1 MGDLAERARFLRDQL
16 NYHNYLYYV
25 LDRPEISDAEWDAMF
40 AELKRIEEEHPELR
54 TPDSPT
60 LRVGAPPSTKFASH
74 RHRVPMLSLDNA
86 FDEEEL
92 RAFHARLL
100 RFLGQNADLSIE
112 YFGELKYD
120 GLSIS
125 ITYRDG
131 ILEKVAT
138 RGDGET
144 GEDVTANGRTVRSI
158 PLKLRKE
165 VAGTIEVR
173 GEILMEKRE
182 FERVNAELIAK
193 GEEPYANP
201 RNTASGSIRQLDPN
215 ITASRRLSFFAWGF
229 GDTGSLKF
237 QKQSEMLAWLADAG
251 FRVGEYSKRLQGI
264 EEAVRFARDTEALRP
279 NLPFDIDG
287 LVIKVN
293 DISLQE
299 KLGATARG
307 PRWAIAYKFQAEKAS
322 TQLLDITWQVGRT
335 GVVTPVA
342 ELEPVRVGGVTVSR
356 ATLHNL
362 DDIRRKDVRVGDVV
376 LVQRAGD
383 VIPEVVGPVL
393 DEGHELRPV
402 PEPPNHCPACST
414 PLQRS
419 QGEVALRCANRKCP
433 AQVAE
438 RIVHFVSRSALD
450 VEGLGEK
457 LVLRLLELGFLKDT
471 SDIYRLHTRRDE
483 LIQLE
488 RMGEQS
494 VSNLLNAIEASK
506 APPLNRL
513 IFALGIRHVGE
524 TAAFSLA
531 SKFGSLER
539 LLNATYEELL
549 EVPDIG
555 PNTAGEIVAFF
566 QDADNRRLIA
576 DLLSL
581 GVRPVTPS
589 ASNEAISLAGKTIVL
604 TGKLEKMTREEAE
617 EIVRLAGGR
626 AASSVS
632 SRTDLV
638 VAGPGAGSK
647 LDKAKELGVP
657 VISEQEFLEML
668 GKA

>member
-1 MGDLAERARFLRDQL
+1 MGDLAERARFLREQL
-16 NYHNYLYYV
+16 NHHNYLYYV
-25 LDRPEISDAEWDAMF
+25 LDGPEISDAEWDAMF
-40 AELKRIEEEHPELR
+40 AELKRIEDEHPELR

-92 RAFHARLL
+92 RAFQARLL
-100 RFLGQNADLSIE
+100 RFLGKGPDFPVE

-131 ILEKVAT
+131 VLEKVAT

-144 GEDVTANGRTVRSI
+144 GEEVTANGRTIRSI
-158 PLKLRKE
+158 PLKLRKDI
-165 VAGTIEVR
+165 AGTIEVR

-182 FERVNAELIAK
+182 FERVNADLIAK
-193 GEEPYANP
+193 GEQPYANP

-229 GDTGSLKF
+229 GDTGPLEF
-237 QKQSEMLAWLADAG
+237 QKQSEMLAWLSDAG
-251 FRVGEYSKRLQGI
+251 FRVGEHSIRLQGI
-264 EEAVRFARDTEALRP
+264 EEAVKFARETEALRP
-279 NLPFDIDG
+279 NLPFEIDG

-293 DISLQE
+293 DIALQE
-299 KLGATARG
+299 ELGSTARG
-307 PRWAIAYKFQAEKAS
+307 PRWAIAYKFQAEKAP
-322 TQLLDITWQVGRT
+322 TRLLDITWQVGRT

-356 ATLHNL
+356 ATLHNIE
-362 DDIRRKDVRVGDVV
+362 DIRRKDVRVGDVV

-383 VIPEVVGPVL
+383 VIPEVVGPIM
-393 DEGHELRPV
+393 DEGHGQRPE
-402 PEPPNHCPACST
+402 PEPPTHCPTCST
-414 PLQRS
+414 ALQRS
-419 QGEVALRCANRKCP
+419 TGEVALRCVNRKCP

-457 LVLRLLELGFLKDT
+457 LVLRLLELGFLSDT
-471 SDIYRLHTRRDE
+471 SDIYRLHVRREE

-506 APPLNRL
+506 TPPLNRL
-513 IFALGIRHVGE
+513 IYALGIRHVGE

-531 SKFGSLER
+531 SKFGSLEK

-566 QDADNRRLIA
+566 QDEDNRRLIA
-576 DLLSL
+576 DMLNL
-581 GVRPVTPS
+581 GVRPATPTQSEVTV
-589 ASNEAISLAGKTIVL
+589 SLSGKTIVL
-604 TGKLEKMTREEAE
+604 TGKLERMTREEAE

-632 SRTDLV
+632 NRTDLV

-657 VISEQEFLEML
+657 VMSEQEFLEMM
-668 GKA
+668 GRA